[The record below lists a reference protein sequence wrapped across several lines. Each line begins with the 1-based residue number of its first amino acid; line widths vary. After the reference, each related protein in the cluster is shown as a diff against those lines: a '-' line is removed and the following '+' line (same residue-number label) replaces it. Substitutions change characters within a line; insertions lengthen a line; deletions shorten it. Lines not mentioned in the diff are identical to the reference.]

1 MYRVGNM
8 SIPSNSVG
16 YCELHC
22 FQLSP
27 ISIGNEWCSQ
37 IIVPIN
43 QIARS
48 QFYTPK
54 EKLEEMGKSHV
65 LVVPYP
71 AQGHVIPFM
80 ELSRHLAKQ
89 GIKISFLNTEF
100 NHKRVIHAFGKNVD
114 DSGSFHLVSVPD
126 GLEDGEDRNQ
136 IVKLTES
143 LCQVMP
149 RQLKDLI
156 HNLNA
161 SDDDKISC
169 VLADINLGLAL
180 DVAAELRTPTV
191 AFWPAAMFQLVLNLS
206 IPRHI
211 DEGLI
216 DENGTPLMKDKMFQL
231 SPTTPC
237 IHPNNLLWLNID
249 DSPSTQ
255 KIMFDFFRRNN
266 KAVEIADWVLCNSC
280 LELEPEAFNLLPK
293 VLPIGPLSAANRL
306 GNLSGNFWLEDP
318 TCMQWLDQQPPG
330 SVIYVAFG
338 SFTVFDPIQFQELA
352 LGLELTNKPFLWVVR
367 EDITKG
373 KHHVFP
379 QGFVETVGNRGKMV
393 RWAPQGAV
401 LEHPSIACFISHCGW
416 NSTLEGVSNGV
427 PFLCWPY
434 FADQFLNESYI
445 CDIWKV
451 GLKFIRG
458 KTGIIGK
465 EEIKS
470 KVEQLAG
477 DENIRKRV
485 VELKQ
490 RVTKTVG
497 EGGNSDKVLKDFVQ
511 WLKI

>member
-1 MYRVGNM
+1 
-8 SIPSNSVG
+8 
-16 YCELHC
+16 
-22 FQLSP
+22 
-27 ISIGNEWCSQ
+27 
-37 IIVPIN
+37 
-43 QIARS
+43 
-48 QFYTPK
+48 
-54 EKLEEMGKSHV
+54 MGKPHV

-80 ELSRHLAKQ
+80 ELSRHLVKQ
-89 GIKISFLNTEF
+89 GIKISFVNTEF

-114 DSGSFHLVSVPD
+114 DSGLLQLVSVPD

-136 IVKLTES
+136 LGKLTES
-143 LCQVMP
+143 LCRVMP
-149 RQLKDLI
+149 RQLNDLI
-156 HNLNA
+156 HKVNA

-180 DVAAELRTPTV
+180 DVAAELGIPTV
-191 AFWPAAMFQLVLNLS
+191 AFWPASMFQLVLNLS

-211 DEGLI
+211 DERLI
-216 DENGTPLMKDKMFQL
+216 DENGTPLMKDNMFQL

-237 IHPNNLLWLNID
+237 IHPNNFIWLNID
-249 DSPSTQ
+249 NSPSTQ
-255 KIMFDFFRRNN
+255 KIMFDFFQRNN
-266 KAVEIADWVLCNSC
+266 KAVETADWVLCNSC
-280 LELEPEAFNLLPK
+280 LELESEGFNLVPK
-293 VLPIGPLSAANRL
+293 VLPIGPLSAGNRL
-306 GNLSGNFWLEDP
+306 GNLSGNFWLEDA

-330 SVIYVAFG
+330 SVTYVAFG

-379 QGFVETVGNRGKMV
+379 QGFVERVGNRGKIV
-393 RWAPQGAV
+393 SWAPQGAV
-401 LEHPSIACFISHCGW
+401 LEHSSISCFISHCGW
-416 NSTLEGVSNGV
+416 NSTLEGISNGV
-427 PFLCWPY
+427 LFLCWPY

-451 GLKFIRG
+451 GLKFKRDE
-458 KTGIIGK
+458 TGIIGK

-470 KVEQLAG
+470 KVEQMVG

-490 RVTKTVG
+490 RVTKSVG
-497 EGGNSDKVLKDFVQ
+497 EGGNSDKGHVDMWGVFISNYFSTRKLPIKVLVQ
-511 WLKI
+511 AVTELLS